1 MAVLILLFDVGFVSD
16 VSEMEPASIFSCY
29 IEYNLSLFLTI
40 VKSYPCNR
48 PWRPIG
54 L

>member
-1 MAVLILLFDVGFVSD
+1 MNVRIGK
-16 VSEMEPASIFSCY
+16 EMLMEGEGKKRPI
-29 IEYNLSLFLTI
+29 
-40 VKSYPCNR
+40 YPCNR

>member
-1 MAVLILLFDVGFVSD
+1 
-16 VSEMEPASIFSCY
+16 MEGVIRINEAKDSPKGHKTKKTNGKFNDIIS
-29 IEYNLSLFLTI
+29 
-40 VKSYPCNR
+40 KGKKRQSYPCNR